1 MGIVS
6 SGYNDRVVG
15 YFYRMVKDGVYSLF
29 RHADVVGGKVKSD
42 AMPYGISNTLY
53 GGVTEDELDFM

>member
-6 SGYNDRVVG
+6 SGYNDRVIG

-42 AMPYGISNTLY
+42 AMTYGISNTLY